1 MKILLKTLQVLV
13 KLEIVL
19 KIMKILISLFL
30 MKLPSFKNY
39 NSFTFI
45 EMFYPYLRYEF
56 IKNSKNLSSIQD
68 MEIGFENRLYEN
80 ALKYTNYQEFYSSI
94 INKRYTLGRTQ
105 RVLIHSLLNLT
116 KDITEQV
123 KQEIPYVKIMGFSP
137 KGREYLT
144 YLKNSTIKNNHFL

>member
-1 MKILLKTLQVLV
+1 
-13 KLEIVL
+13 
-19 KIMKILISLFL
+19 
-30 MKLPSFKNY
+30 
-39 NSFTFI
+39 
-45 EMFYPYLRYEF
+45 
-56 IKNSKNLSSIQD
+56 

-123 KQEIPYVKIMGFSP
+123 KQEIPYVKIMGFF
-137 KGREYLT
+137 T
-144 YLKNSTIKNNHFL
+144 